1 MNRRFYWASC
11 LIACRWGWQ
20 FSTPTLLCSA
30 AIPPGP
36 AARIICRIRSS
47 LTYSF
52 TTSRLDSSSPNA
64 NSGLSRSTSRF
75 NAWVGACNCESAEEL
90 AAAREQAIEYFVKQY
105 REMLTENLDQYIQ
118 NFDAYMAAGQE
129 GKG

>member
-1 MNRRFYWASC
+1 MEPQMPQDTDDKFFERADAYISLANQQVVDSTRGKVSASMMY
-11 LIACRWGWQ
+11 A
-20 FSTPTLLCSA
+20 
-30 AIPPGP
+30 
-36 AARIICRIRSS
+36 
-47 LTYSF
+47 
-52 TTSRLDSSSPNA
+52 
-64 NSGLSRSTSRF
+64 TSRF

-118 NFDAYMAAGQE
+118 NFDAYMAAAQE